1 MKLVV
6 GFKSDSLERLLEPSG
21 PNVVSMPKTPQLEHF
36 LKFYAF
42 MEINLRFSIKRTPV
56 FENWW

>member
-6 GFKSDSLERLLEPSG
+6 GFKSDSLERLFEPSG

-42 MEINLRFSIKRTPV
+42 MEINLRFWIK
-56 FENWW
+56 

>member
-6 GFKSDSLERLLEPSG
+6 GFKSDSLERLFEPSG

-36 LKFYAF
+36 
-42 MEINLRFSIKRTPV
+42 
-56 FENWW
+56 